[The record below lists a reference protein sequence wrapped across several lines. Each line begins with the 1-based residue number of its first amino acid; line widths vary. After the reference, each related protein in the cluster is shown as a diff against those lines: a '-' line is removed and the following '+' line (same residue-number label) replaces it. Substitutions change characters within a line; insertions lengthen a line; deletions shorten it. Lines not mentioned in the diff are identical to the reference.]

1 MNERIIDIIL
11 YLVTQIR
18 QETPIEHIDV
28 NRLSAAGYTQAE
40 IGAACSWLVDRAT
53 FGTAM
58 APSVPSGEPRRAYR
72 VLHES
77 ERRMFRPEAY
87 GYLLQLFEIGLVDA
101 AELETV
107 INRAQVAS
115 LYALDTIEV
124 KSLIGLLLAESGD
137 LSFGGSRLML
147 NSHDVVH

>member
-18 QETPIEHIDV
+18 QETPIELIDV
-28 NRLSAAGYTQAE
+28 NRLCAAGYTDSE

-53 FGTAM
+53 FGA
-58 APSVPSGEPRRAYR
+58 ALAPSGEPRRSFR

-87 GYLLQLFEIGLVDA
+87 GYVLQLFEIGLIDA
-101 AELETV
+101 TELETV
-107 INRAQVAS
+107 INRAQVAN
-115 LYALDTIEV
+115 LYALDTNEV

-147 NSHDVVH
+147 NSYDVVH

>member
-18 QETPIEHIDV
+18 QETPIELIDV
-28 NRLSAAGYTQAE
+28 NRLSDAGYTASE

-53 FGTAM
+53 FGSAV
-58 APSVPSGEPRRAYR
+58 APSGDPRRSFR
-72 VLHES
+72 ILHES

-87 GYLLQLFEIGLVDA
+87 GYLLQLFEIGLIDVG
-101 AELETV
+101 ELETV
-107 INRAQVAS
+107 INRAQIAN
-115 LYALDTIEV
+115 LYALDTYEV
-124 KSLIGLLLAESGD
+124 KTLIGMLLAESGD